1 MNFSNTT
8 QWEQYVSP
16 EGKIGYQPL
25 VNRGS
30 PCVQWT
36 QQYLQ
41 YYNRF
46 VLLGESIWEPNPL
59 GGSQAKKAW
68 IDAFNNGWLT
78 GGAPPGCVL
87 YESKVTG
94 G

>member
-8 QWEQYVSP
+8 QWKQYITA
-16 EGKIGYQPL
+16 EGKVGY
-25 VNRGS
+25 
-30 PCVQWT
+30 QWT
-36 QQYLQ
+36 QRYLL

-59 GGSQAKKAW
+59 GGSQAKKKW

-78 GGAPPGCVL
+78 GGAPGCVL
-87 YESKVTG
+87 CESKVTEE
-94 G
+94 